1 MKAFKFL
8 GGPLFCIVLLVAFSC
23 QNKQCQEELS
33 KFKQAELLKATNIE
47 LAKKFYKYLDELN
60 FDTLRILCDPNIKVY
75 YESTD
80 PASFTDMEPFIK
92 MFYGAFPDYKHQID
106 DIYATDDKVVVRLT
120 YSGKHTNDFMDIKP
134 SGNKFRYK
142 GIQIFQFSNN
152 KVINF
157 WAVEDELGM
166 MTQLGMEL
174 KPKKP

>member
-1 MKAFKFL
+1 MKTFKYLVGLVF
-8 GGPLFCIVLLVAFSC
+8 GVILLVAFSC
-23 QNKQCQEELS
+23 QDKQCQEELS
-33 KFKQAELLKATNIE
+33 KFKQAELAKAANIE

-75 YESTD
+75 YESAD
-80 PASFTDMEPFIK
+80 PASFTDMEPFIR
-92 MFYGAFPDYKHQID
+92 MFYGAFPDYEHQID
-106 DIYATDDKVVVRLT
+106 DIFAAEDKVVARIT
-120 YSGKHTNDFMDIKP
+120 YSGTHTNEFMEIKP
-134 SGNKFRYK
+134 SGTKFIYK
-142 GIQIFQFSNN
+142 GIQIFQFAND